1 VTQTAAEAIDV
12 SIGPE
17 PAAGRPLAS
26 ASPTYAPADGG
37 PSTDTVAS
45 VLIVDDDEDGV
56 DALRYALEGQGYH
69 VESAGNGRDA
79 LTLLRRRAR
88 PCVVILDLA
97 MPVMNG
103 WQFLA
108 ARASDA
114 SLSEIPVI
122 VVTASVPSVDAET
135 QVVMTKPVDVDALI
149 ARIGDVCRGRG
160 SDREH

>member
-1 VTQTAAEAIDV
+1 MTQTAAETIDV

-17 PAAGRPLAS
+17 PGAGQPLAS
-26 ASPTYAPADGG
+26 SSPAYAPADDR
-37 PSTDTVAS
+37 PATDTVAS

-56 DALRYALEGQGYH
+56 DALRCALEGQGYH

-79 LTLLRRRAR
+79 LALLRRGAR

-122 VVTASVPSVDAET
+122 VVTASAPSAGAEM

-149 ARIGDVCRGRG
+149 ERIGTVCRGCG
-160 SDREH
+160 SDRGH